1 MKYYIIA
8 GEASGDLLGSYLMAE
23 IKRNDPEADF
33 LVWGGD
39 LMEAQ
44 GGEVIKHYKE
54 LAFMGFWE
62 VLVNLRTILKNFSIC
77 KVDMLLYEPDVVIFI
92 DYPGFNL
99 KMAKFARENG
109 FKVVHYVSP
118 SVWAW
123 KKKRV
128 FQIKRDVDLLLSILP
143 FEKVFYARYQYDVA
157 YIGHPLLDV
166 IQDKTPQMAS
176 LADFKQQYQLDKRP
190 IIALIP
196 GSRKQELNHILPI
209 MVSIIDQF
217 PEYQFVISKVA
228 WQPLSLYQKL
238 IGNRDI
244 KLVEGDTYPL
254 IHHAEAA
261 LVTSGTATLETALLN
276 TPQVVCYKGNA
287 ISYSIAKRVVGKDL
301 KFISLVNLI
310 LDQPVVTELIQHDLN
325 PDRLVKELKL
335 ILKNGEKRE
344 GMLEQYR
351 ELKTKLGSGG
361 ASQKG
366 AELIDQLVKKGK

>member
-1 MKYYIIA
+1 
-8 GEASGDLLGSYLMAE
+8 
-23 IKRNDPEADF
+23 
-33 LVWGGD
+33 
-39 LMEAQ
+39 
-44 GGEVIKHYKE
+44 
-54 LAFMGFWE
+54 MGFWE

-128 FQIKRDVDLLLSILP
+128 FQIKRDVDLLFSILP
-143 FEKVFYARYQYDVA
+143 FEKEFYARYQYDVA

-166 IQDKTPQMAS
+166 IQDKTPQMVS
-176 LADFKQQYQLDKRP
+176 LADFKQQYQLDERP

-196 GSRKQELNHILPI
+196 GSRKQELTYILPI
-209 MVSIIDQF
+209 MVSIMDQF

-276 TPQVVCYKGNA
+276 TPQVVCYKDNA

-301 KFISLVNLI
+301 KYISLVNLI

-366 AELIDQLVKKGK
+366 AELIDQLVQKGN